1 MSRIRLT
8 IHVSFIYSYM
18 RKIQILIVQFLLF
31 STLVEAQSNLVGTFY
46 GGWGRQKG
54 DYIWTKDLGQNAQK
68 ITVADVNGDGYE
80 DAISILNGT
89 IEVALSS
96 TYTNLA
102 GKEMRH
108 FSQKS
113 IWINGLAS
121 DYDNAFAGDL
131 NGDGLSDI
139 AGFKEQTGTWE
150 FAISDAAKFTL
161 STITAA
167 GFGTGSSHQFF
178 ADVNNDDKDDL
189 IAFTAG
195 IWHVCINNGNGFD
208 SPTAFVSNFGNAGA
222 TPFIADVDNDGKQDA
237 IYVAAGSIYV
247 AKSNGT
253 AFVKSASPWKTG
265 ISGYTHIMFAD
276 VDGDKES
283 DAILYYLNDDK
294 GNPTKGKWK
303 FCASNG
309 TTAFGNETFWT
320 ARHGSRTDRPS
331 KGLPACHSFFTG
343 HVQQSKTSN
352 FGVSP
357 IAFNNDV
364 GYWQVM
370 PPYAMFGNGNYEPG
384 SDPDWYCSWHS
395 RNRGYLPLIGDEYYG
410 FDAEDD
416 YFAIQQIIS
425 DMAAAEI
432 DFVLLDQSNAWG
444 ALFKTY
450 QVFATAI
457 MQWNANPAN
466 RKVRYA
472 ICGMFKD
479 QPSQVEASAR
489 NTLLNFYNT
498 YGADNYQMLDGKP
511 LLVCYGPA
519 ENKHIQW
526 ANYTGS
532 KLVADRFTVKWM
544 DADLIESKIDSEN
557 KGDWYGWQMINGT
570 IENEQQMV
578 VQPGFYNG
586 GAFISREKNGIEGD
600 LYRSDWDKVLVNKP
614 KDVTIIS
621 LVGDPEQN
629 DVFNMIQGEYT
640 YGMGP
645 TEFWSYPE
653 MYWEMTKD
661 YIQNFRKLH
670 SNEIAHIAE
679 YGSQKV
685 SSSSV
690 TINFAQAF
698 DVEPVVYASIKG
710 TSSGRRIVKVQSLST
725 SSVTF
730 EVAGAQSNSDAI
742 NWIAVK
748 PGYWEA
754 PNGMHIAAG
763 RKSVSTSDAV
773 AITFDHAFETPPVL
787 FSLSNTNA
795 NSVGCFT
802 KQYSIQKDAFQMSTH
817 ATLGDLGQPET
828 VGWIAIEA
836 GKKELWSGR
845 FCNALNPTVSQT
857 TYQFTLPT
865 YFYDDVTTM
874 VKSSTGFDVSEGEP
888 YVTTTTNLGGTI
900 SYQVSS
906 DPQSDTLNILSF
918 DGAGGGLYGG
928 IWDTSLHVDSPLEK
942 GGTIKISPNPVN
954 DILYFQMDSGIEM
967 ISVSIF
973 NMMGVRVHSSHAS
986 NTDKVI
992 NVSQLTP
999 GIYILEVI
1007 KGNKKYNCKFIK
1019 L

>member
-1 MSRIRLT
+1 MSVLFKGHMKKT
-8 IHVSFIYSYM
+8 
-18 RKIQILIVQFLLF
+18 QILIVQFLLL

-46 GGWGRQKG
+46 GGWARQKG
-54 DYIWTKDLGQNAQK
+54 DYIWTKELGQNAQK
-68 ITVADVNGDGYE
+68 ITVADVNGDGFE

-102 GKEMRH
+102 GKEVRH
-108 FSQKS
+108 FSQKE
-113 IWINGLAS
+113 IWISGLDTNY
-121 DYDNAFAGDL
+121 DYVFAGDL

-139 AGFKEQTGTWE
+139 AGFKEQTGNWE
-150 FAISDAAKFTL
+150 FAISDGTKFTL
-161 STITAA
+161 SAITAA

-178 ADVNNDDKDDL
+178 ADVNNDTKDDL

-195 IWHVCINNGNGFD
+195 IWHVCINNGNGFNN
-208 SPTAFVSNFGNAGA
+208 PTAFVSNFGNTGA
-222 TPFIADVDNDGKQDA
+222 TPFIADIDNDGKQDA

-283 DAILYYLNDDK
+283 DAILYYLNDGT
-294 GNPTKGKWK
+294 GNPTKGEWK

-309 TTAFGNETFWT
+309 TNAFGNETFWT

-343 HVQQSKTSN
+343 YVQQSKTSN

-357 IAFNNDV
+357 ISFNNDV

-370 PPYAMFGNGNYEPG
+370 PPYGMFGNGNYEPG
-384 SDPDWYCSWHS
+384 SAPGWYCSWHS
-395 RNRGYLPLIGDEYYG
+395 VNRGSLPLIGDEYYG

-416 YFAIQQIIS
+416 YFAVQEIIS

-432 DFVLLDQSNAWG
+432 DFVLLDQTNAWG

-479 QPSQVEASAR
+479 EPSQVETSAR
-489 NTLLNFYNT
+489 NTLMNFYNT
-498 YGADNYQMLDGKP
+498 YGTDNYQMLDDKP

-519 ENKHIQW
+519 ENKDVQW
-526 ANYTGS
+526 ENYTGS
-532 KLVADRFTVKWM
+532 KQAADRFTVKWM
-544 DADLIESKIDSEN
+544 DGDLIESNIDPDN
-557 KGDWYGWQMINGT
+557 KGDWYGWQMVNGT
-570 IENEQQMV
+570 IENDQQMV

-614 KDVTIIS
+614 KDITIIS
-621 LVGDPEQN
+621 LLGDPEQN

-640 YGMGP
+640 YGMGA

-661 YIQNFRKLH
+661 YIQNFRKIH
-670 SNEIAHIAE
+670 SNEIAHVAE
-679 YGSQKV
+679 YGTQNLAG
-685 SSSSV
+685 SSV
-690 TINFAQAF
+690 TINFSQEF

-710 TSSGRRIVKVQSLST
+710 TNSGRRIVKVQSLST

-730 EVAGAQSNSDAI
+730 DVTGAQLNSDTI
-742 NWIAVK
+742 NWMAVK

-763 RKSVSTSDAV
+763 RKSVSTSDLV
-773 AITFDHAFETPPVL
+773 DITFNYAFENPPAL

-802 KQYSIQKDAFQMSTH
+802 KQYSIDKDAFQFSTH
-817 ATLGDLGQPET
+817 ATLGDLYQPET

-845 FCNALNPTVSQT
+845 FCNAINPTVSGS
-857 TYQFTLPT
+857 TYEFTLPT

-918 DGAGGGLYGG
+918 DGAGGSLYGS
-928 IWDTSLHVDSPLEK
+928 IWDSTLKVVDYPLKKKTE
-942 GGTIKISPNPVN
+942 TIKIYPNPVN
-954 DILYFQMDSGIEM
+954 DILYIQMDSGIEM

-999 GIYILEVI
+999 GIYILEAI

>member
-1 MSRIRLT
+1 MK
-8 IHVSFIYSYM
+8 
-18 RKIQILIVQFLLF
+18 KIQFLIVQFLLF

-46 GGWGRQKG
+46 GGWARQKG
-54 DYIWTKDLGQNAQK
+54 DYIWTNELGQNAQK
-68 ITVADVNGDGYE
+68 ITVADVDGDGFE
-80 DAISILNGT
+80 DAISIINGT

-113 IWINGLAS
+113 IWINGLATN
-121 DYDNAFAGDL
+121 YDNAFAGDL

-139 AGFKEQTGTWE
+139 AGFKEQTGYWE
-150 FAISDAAKFTL
+150 FSISNGTKFTL

-178 ADVNNDDKDDL
+178 ADVNNDAKDDL
-189 IAFTAG
+189 IAFTGG
-195 IWHVCINNGNGFD
+195 IWHVCINNGNGFN
-208 SPTAFVSNFGNAGA
+208 SPTVFVSNFGNAGA
-222 TPFIADVDNDGKQDA
+222 TPFISDINNDGNLDA

-265 ISGYTHIMFAD
+265 VSGYTHIMFAD

-283 DAILYYLNDDK
+283 DAILYYLNDGAGEPVK
-294 GNPTKGKWK
+294 GEWK

-320 ARHGSRTDRPS
+320 ARHGSRTNRPS

-357 IAFNNDV
+357 IAFNNDA

-370 PPYAMFGNGNYEPG
+370 PPYGMFGNGNYEPG
-384 SDPDWYCSWHS
+384 QDPDWYCSWHS

-432 DFVLLDQSNAWG
+432 DFVLLDQSNTWG

-479 QPSQVEASAR
+479 GPSQVETSAR
-489 NTLLNFYNT
+489 NTLMNFYNT
-498 YGADNYQMLDGKP
+498 YGTDNYQMLDDKP

-519 ENKHIQW
+519 ENKHVEW

-532 KLVADRFTVKWM
+532 KQAANKFTVKWM
-544 DADLIESKIDSEN
+544 DGDLVESNIDPDN
-557 KGDWYGWQMINGT
+557 KGDWYGWQMVNGT
-570 IENEQQMV
+570 IENDQQMV

-614 KDVTIIS
+614 KDITIIS

-629 DVFNMIQGEYT
+629 DVFNMIEGEYT
-640 YGMGP
+640 YGMGA
-645 TEFWSYPE
+645 TEFWNYPE

-679 YGSQKV
+679 YGTQNLSG
-685 SSSSV
+685 SSV
-690 TINFAQAF
+690 TINFSQDF
-698 DVEPVVYASIKG
+698 DVVPVVYASIKG
-710 TSSGRRIVKVQSLST
+710 TNSGRRIVKVKTLSP

-730 EVAGAQSNSDAI
+730 EITGGQSNADAI
-742 NWIAVK
+742 NWMAVK
-748 PGYWEA
+748 PGYWVA

-763 RKSVSTSDAV
+763 SKSVSTSDAI
-773 AITFDHAFETPPVL
+773 AIAFDYAFESPPVL

-817 ATLGDLGQPET
+817 ATLGDLYQPET

-865 YFYDDVTTM
+865 YFYDDVTTL
-874 VKSSTGFDVSEGEP
+874 VKSSTGFEVSEGEP
-888 YVTTTTNLGGTI
+888 YVTNTTNLGGTI
-900 SYQVSS
+900 KYQDAST
-906 DPQSDTLNILSF
+906 PQSDILNILSF
-918 DGAGGGLYGG
+918 DGSGGGLYGA
-928 IWDTSLHVDSPLEK
+928 IWDANLHVATNSLEK
-942 GGTIKISPNPVN
+942 GAIKISPNPVN
-954 DILYFQMDSGIEM
+954 DTLYVHINDNMEKTE
-967 ISVSIF
+967 VTIF
-973 NMMGVRVHSSHAS
+973 NMTGL
-986 NTDKVI
+986 KVKTAHI
-992 NVSQLTP
+992 SIRNNSIDVSQLIP
-999 GIYILEVI
+999 GNYVLEALS
-1007 KGNKKYNCKFIK
+1007 GQKKYNSQFIK